1 MDDTT
6 RGLARESMSGR
17 GEDSPRDYAN
27 PPAVQPDSD
36 EDTNRRTKEIRA
48 EIEHT
53 REEMSETIEAIQER
67 LQPGNI
73 VAGATE
79 RVRAA
84 ATEKVRNMADSASD
98 TARNAMDRTRD
109 MTADLTEI
117 GRQNAIP
124 AAIIG
129 VGVAWLLIDRFREG
143 PSHRSWDRWN
153 RDRGSHR
160 YGGASYEPSARY
172 DRDARSV
179 GASADTGWSDTTER
193 LATSAHDAARA
204 ARRTGR
210 QAQNQLQRLMRE
222 NPLMAGAAAAVIG
235 AAVGMA
241 LPETERE
248 NEWLGDAKETVM
260 DRAQDVAREAAT
272 AVQEAAGDMAGEVA
286 KSVVGGKS
294 TER

>member
-1 MDDTT
+1 MDDKT
-6 RGLARESMSGR
+6 RGLGRESMSGR
-17 GEDSPRDYAN
+17 GEDSRRDYAS
-27 PPAVQPDSD
+27 PRAVPPDSD
-36 EDTNRRTKEIRA
+36 NDTNRRTQEIRA

-84 ATEKVRNMADSASD
+84 ATEKVRNMADSASE
-98 TARNAMDRTRD
+98 TARNAIDRTRE
-109 MTADLTEI
+109 MTGDFGEI

-124 AAIIG
+124 AVMIG
-129 VGVAWLLIDRFREG
+129 AGVAWLIIDRFREG
-143 PSHRSWDRWN
+143 QSHRSWDRSN
-153 RDRGSHR
+153 RDRGSYR
-160 YGGASYEPSARY
+160 YGAAETDSSERY
-172 DRDARSV
+172 REGVS
-179 GASADTGWSDTTER
+179 GWSDTSDR
-193 LATSAHDAARA
+193 LASGARDAGRA

-248 NEWLGDAKETVM
+248 NEWLGEARETVM
-260 DRAQDVAREAAT
+260 DRAQDVARNAAS

-286 KSVVGGKS
+286 KTVVGGKT

>member
-6 RGLARESMSGR
+6 RGLGRESMSGR
-17 GEDSPRDYAN
+17 GEDSRRDYAS
-27 PPAVQPDSD
+27 PPAVPPDSD
-36 EDTNRRTKEIRA
+36 KDTNRRTQEIRA

-84 ATEKVRNMADSASD
+84 ATEKVRDMADSASE
-98 TARNAMDRTRD
+98 TARNAIDRTRE
-109 MTADLTEI
+109 MTGDFAEI

-124 AAIIG
+124 AAMIG
-129 VGVAWLLIDRFREG
+129 AGVAWLIIDRFREG
-143 PSHRSWDRWN
+143 QSQRSWDRSN
-153 RDRGSHR
+153 RDRGSYR
-160 YGGASYEPSARY
+160 YGGAEN
-172 DRDARSV
+172 D
-179 GASADTGWSDTTER
+179 SADRYRQGGWSDTSDR
-193 LATSAHDAARA
+193 LASGARDAGRA
-204 ARRTGR
+204 ARRTGH

-241 LPETERE
+241 LPETDRE

-260 DRAQDVAREAAT
+260 DRAQDVARNAAT

-286 KSVVGGKS
+286 KTVIGGKS